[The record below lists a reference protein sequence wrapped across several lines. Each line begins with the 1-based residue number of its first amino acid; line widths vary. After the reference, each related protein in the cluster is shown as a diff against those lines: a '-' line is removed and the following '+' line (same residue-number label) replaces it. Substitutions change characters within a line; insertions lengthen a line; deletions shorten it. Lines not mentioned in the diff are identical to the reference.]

1 MKRNTSVEWA
11 LQRQAGSAPR
21 SSNIT
26 RQDSKVLV
34 SQDLQQPSQINKEKQ
49 MSKAYW
55 VSTYRAVK
63 NADKVAAYAKL
74 AGPALSAAGGRFL
87 ARGMPSMAYELGL
100 KERTV
105 LIEFDSVEQAT
116 AAHDGP
122 GYQAALAALDD
133 GADRDIRIIEG
144 V

>member
-1 MKRNTSVEWA
+1 
-11 LQRQAGSAPR
+11 
-21 SSNIT
+21 
-26 RQDSKVLV
+26 
-34 SQDLQQPSQINKEKQ
+34 

-74 AGPALSAAGGRFL
+74 AGPALSAAGGQFL
-87 ARGMPSMAYELGL
+87 ARGAPSMAYELGL

-105 LIEFDSVEQAT
+105 LIEFDSVEQAV
-116 AAHDGP
+116 AAHDSP
-122 GYQAALAALDD
+122 AYQLALDALGD

-144 V
+144 L